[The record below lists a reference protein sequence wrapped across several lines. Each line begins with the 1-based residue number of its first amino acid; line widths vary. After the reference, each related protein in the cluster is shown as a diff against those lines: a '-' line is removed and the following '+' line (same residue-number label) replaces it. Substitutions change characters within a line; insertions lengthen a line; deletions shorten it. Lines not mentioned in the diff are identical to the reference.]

1 MYRGFLTSFIGH
13 ALLLGWALISIHR
26 TPELMPEIVAIEA
39 TLITPSELTRLK
51 QGDPESKIAEA
62 KAKEEEKPDLSK
74 KEAEKP
80 KPVTEPPPAAAPPP
94 EPPKAEEPKPEPP
107 KAEEPKKD
115 AIADKLAAL
124 PPPPEP
130 LPTPG
135 PTPEDKQ
142 KLEEKLEQ
150 EKKAEEK
157 KKAEDKKKSEE
168 KKKKLA
174 EAKKKFDADKIAAL
188 IDKSPDKRGAPR
200 SAVQPTKP
208 TDYTG
213 PTTGEREGHDTVLSA
228 REQDLL
234 KSMINS
240 QLQPC
245 AKMPGGGG
253 GTDTP
258 VVNVRFQLRQDGSLD
273 GEPVLVAPQSSP
285 LYSIAAD
292 ASIRAIKQCAP
303 FQLPADKYGAWS
315 TVTWEFDWPVILGL
329 VQR

>member
-1 MYRGFLTSFIGH
+1 M
-13 ALLLGWALISIHR
+13 
-26 TPELMPEIVAIEA
+26 
-39 TLITPSELTRLK
+39 
-51 QGDPESKIAEA
+51 
-62 KAKEEEKPDLSK
+62 
-74 KEAEKP
+74 
-80 KPVTEPPPAAAPPP
+80 
-94 EPPKAEEPKPEPP
+94 
-107 KAEEPKKD
+107 
-115 AIADKLAAL
+115 
-124 PPPPEP
+124 
-130 LPTPG
+130 
-135 PTPEDKQ
+135 
-142 KLEEKLEQ
+142 
-150 EKKAEEK
+150 
-157 KKAEDKKKSEE
+157 
-168 KKKKLA
+168 
-174 EAKKKFDADKIAAL
+174 
-188 IDKSPDKRGAPR
+188 
-200 SAVQPTKP
+200 QPTKP

-213 PTTGEREGHDTVLSA
+213 PTTGERQGHDTVLSA